1 MEAQTWTVIGLLA
14 ATLFGALIYIG
25 GRIDGLSSEM
35 NSRFDGLSGRIDGLS
50 SEMNSRFDGLSGRID
65 GLSSRIDGLSSEV
78 REQGSRIEEHL
89 RWHAN

>member
-14 ATLFGALIYIG
+14 ATLFGTLIYIG
-25 GRIDGLSSEM
+25 
-35 NSRFDGLSGRIDGLS
+35 GRIDGLS